1 MHQYRLGTDLLE
13 RRYMEKDLG
22 VLVDSRLTVSQ
33 QCALAI
39 KNASVIMG
47 HIKKMCGQQVKGYSS
62 SPLFCPGEATS
73 RVLCPILGSP
83 VQVRQGTTGESP
95 MWSPVKITRGLE
107 HQP

>member
-47 HIKKMCGQQVKGYSS
+47 HIKKNVWPAGQGIFFFFS
-62 SPLFCPGEATS
+62 
-73 RVLCPILGSP
+73 ILP
-83 VQVRQGTTGESP
+83 R
-95 MWSPVKITRGLE
+95 
-107 HQP
+107 

>member
-47 HIKKMCGQQVKGYSS
+47 HIKKKCVASRSRDILLLLYS
-62 SPLFCPGEATS
+62 A
-73 RVLCPILGSP
+73 
-83 VQVRQGTTGESP
+83 QVRPHLGCCVQF
-95 MWSPVKITRGLE
+95 WALQFR
-107 HQP
+107 